1 MTMNRFYLAIV
12 IAGVGAAGSL
22 AAFPVRAQ
30 DRLAGMPGYER
41 YAKMRSE
48 IAGSVKRAFLQARWV
63 EGGKAFEFSRD
74 GKSYRYDI
82 AAGNAVEAPASAE
95 DSAPG
100 RPFGRGARRPGGVP
114 RARQLAS
121 QLSPDGKWKAF
132 YRDRNL
138 WLSDPDGKGEIAV
151 TTEGSD
157 KARSKFGTA
166 TWDYGEELDQ
176 STAFWWSPD
185 SRKLAYYGFDES
197 KVPDYVLQL
206 SNLTVQG
213 RPNIEAYPHAGVANP
228 VVDLY
233 VYDLDAKKT
242 VKLDVRDGEPFADN
256 VVGHYVYDVSWS
268 PDGREL
274 LFHRTNRKQNVLEIA
289 AADPATGKC
298 RTVVREEWPAS
309 WVDNH
314 PPMQFLK
321 DGRRFLFLSDRTGFR
336 NITLY
341 DLSGKLLATLTNH
354 PFEVANI
361 VQVDEDRG
369 QLYYMARSG
378 DNPMKLQLH
387 RVGLDGK
394 GDARLTDPA
403 FNHSVQIAPDGLH
416 FLDTAQTHDSPPVVR
431 LLDSNGKVLDEIAK
445 SDTSKA
451 ESLHVQPVE
460 LFTFKAADGV
470 TDLYGLLHK
479 PSNFDPSKKY
489 PLLVSVYAGPETN
502 GASETYQTPN
512 ALTELG
518 FLVASFDTRGGSQRG
533 KKFSDMSYGK
543 LGQVEID
550 DLAAG
555 VKFLR
560 QRSCVDGGR
569 VGIYGTSYGGYASVM
584 CLLRYPD
591 VFQAASASSPVT
603 DWHLY
608 DSTYTERYM
617 GLPDENKAGYEAGS
631 AMKYAKDL
639 RGRLLLYFG
648 TADDNVHPSNA
659 LQLASALQRAG
670 KSFEMMVGPDAGHS
684 GVNFVHMLE
693 FFVDNLIVRPDK
705 LLAPAKPSE

>member
-22 AAFPVRAQ
+22 AAVPVRAQ

-82 AAGNAVEAPASAE
+82 AAGKAVEAPASAE

-157 KARSKFGTA
+157 KARTKFGTA

-256 VVGHYVYDVSWS
+256 EVGHYVYDVSWS

-321 DGRRFLFLSDRTGFR
+321 DRRRFLFLSDRTGFR

-361 VQVDEDRG
+361 VQVDERAG
-369 QLYYMARSG
+369 VVYYTARSG
-378 DNPMKLQLH
+378 DNHMKLQLH

-394 GDARLTDPA
+394 GDRRITDPA
-403 FNHSVQIAPDGLH
+403 LNHQVSIAPDGRH
-416 FLDTAQTHDSPPVVR
+416 FVDVAQTHDRPPATR
-431 LLDSNGKVLDEIAK
+431 LLDGDGRVMAELAASDLSRFDELGLK
-445 SDTSKA
+445 R
-451 ESLHVQPVE
+451 VE
-460 LFTFKAADGV
+460 LFTFTAADGV
-470 TDLYGLLHK
+470 TPLHGMLHR
-479 PSNFDPSKKY
+479 PSNFDSTRTY
-489 PLLVSVYAGPETN
+489 PVLVSVYGGPATN
-502 GASETYQTPN
+502 GASETFTTPHPY
-512 ALTELG
+512 TELG
-518 FLVASFDTRGGSQRG
+518 FLVVTLDARSAAGRG
-533 KKFSDMSYGK
+533 KKFLDAIYQK
-543 LGQVEID
+543 LGVTEID
-550 DLAAG
+550 DMAAG
-555 VKFLR
+555 IRALR
-560 QRSCVDGGR
+560 ARPYVDGSR
-569 VGIYGTSYGGYASVM
+569 VGIFGTSYGGYASAM
-584 CLLRYPD
+584 ALLRHPE
-591 VFQAASASSPVT
+591 VFAAASAMSPVT
-603 DWHLY
+603 DWRNY
-608 DSTYTERYM
+608 DTIYTERYM
-617 GLPDENKAGYEAGS
+617 WTPQGNRAGYDAGS
-631 AMKYAKDL
+631 AVTYADSL
-639 RGRLLLYFG
+639 RGRLMLYYG
-648 TADDNVHPSNA
+648 TADNNVHPANS
-659 LQLASALQRAG
+659 LQLISALQRAR
-670 KSFEMMVGPDAGHS
+670 KSFDVQVGPDRGHTALAGDR
-684 GVNFVHMLE
+684 MLE
-693 FFVDNLIVRPDK
+693 FFIQSLVLDRATAALP
-705 LLAPAKPSE
+705 

>member
-1 MTMNRFYLAIV
+1 MNRWLVTVV
-12 IAGVGAAGSL
+12 IGCSCALLIS
-22 AAFPVRAQ
+22 PTRAQ
-30 DRLAGMPGYER
+30 DRLSSMPGYER
-41 YAKMRSE
+41 YAKLRGE
-48 IAGSVKRAFLQARWV
+48 IGGSVKRAFVQARWV
-63 EGGKAFEFSRD
+63 NGGKAFEFSRD

-82 AAGNAVEAPASAE
+82 AAGKAVEAPPSGE
-95 DSAPG
+95 DAAN
-100 RPFGRGARRPGGVP
+100 RPFGRGRRAGGVG

-121 QLSPDGKWKAF
+121 QVSPDGKWKAF

-138 WLSDPDGKGEIAV
+138 WISDPDGKGEIAV

-157 KARSKFGTA
+157 KARTKFGTA
-166 TWDYGEELDQ
+166 TWDYGEELAQ

-185 SRKLAYYGFDES
+185 SHKLAYYGFDES

-228 VVDLY
+228 LVDLY
-233 VYDLDAKKT
+233 VYDTESKKA
-242 VKLDVRDGEPFADN
+242 VKVDVRDGKPFADD
-256 VVGHYVYDVSWS
+256 VVGHYVYDIAWS
-268 PDGREL
+268 PDGKEL
-274 LFHRTNRKQNVLEIA
+274 LFHRTNRKQNILEIA
-289 AADPATGKC
+289 AADPNSGKC
-298 RTVVREEWPAS
+298 RTVLREEWPAS
-309 WVDNH
+309 FVENH

-321 DGRRFLFLSDRTGFR
+321 DGRRFLLLSDRSGFR
-336 NITLY
+336 NIYLY
-341 DLSGKLLATLTNH
+341 DLSGKLLNTLTGH

-361 VQVDEDRG
+361 VDVDEDRG
-369 QLYYMARSG
+369 QVYYMARDG
-378 DNPMKLQLH
+378 DNPLKLQLH

-394 GDARLTDPA
+394 GEARITDPA

-416 FLDTAQTHDSPPVVR
+416 FLDTAQTHDSPPAIRV
-431 LLDSNGKVLDEIAK
+431 LDSTGKVLDEVAK

-470 TDLYGLLHK
+470 TDLYGVLHK

-489 PLLVSVYAGPETN
+489 PLLVNVYAGPETN
-502 GASETYQTPN
+502 GASEIYQGPN

-518 FLVASFDTRGGSQRG
+518 FLVASFDTRGGNQRG
-533 KKFSDMSYGK
+533 KKFLDMSYGK

-555 VKFLR
+555 VRFLR
-560 QRSCVDGGR
+560 QRPYLDGGR
-569 VGIYGTSYGGYASVM
+569 VGIFGTSYGGYASVM

-631 AMKYAKDL
+631 ALKYAKDL
-639 RGRLLLYFG
+639 RGRLLLYYG
-648 TADDNVHPSNA
+648 TADDNVHPSNS

-670 KSFEMMVGPDAGHS
+670 KSFEMQVGPDAGHS
-684 GVNFVHMLE
+684 GVNFNHMLE
-693 FFVDNLIVRPDK
+693 FFVDNLIVRPEK
-705 LLAPAKPSE
+705 LLAPSKPSE